1 MIAPW
6 LQSPEALA
14 GVGTLLRG
22 SPLPVLQLPGAIDGE
37 ARARLR
43 EQIAAAGLVRYWIAD
58 RGHYSFN
65 DTFVDE
71 ELVGELTVAA
81 THLAGTPLALL
92 GARWIRFVAGDYAL
106 AKDDRPGAAAPL
118 WWELSLDL
126 SAADS
131 EATATTYVDA
141 QGRLAVVPARAGSVT
156 LVGRHPGTVRFD
168 RYISLRAVG
177 TEIHRLRL
185 ALRRP

>member
-6 LQSPEALA
+6 LKSPEALA
-14 GVGTLLRG
+14 GVGSLIRG
-22 SPLPVLQLPGAIDGE
+22 APLPILQLPGAVDSA

-43 EQIAAAGLVRYWIAD
+43 EQIAAVGLRRFWVAD

-65 DTFVDE
+65 DTFVDQ
-71 ELVGELTVAA
+71 ELVGELTLAA
-81 THLAGTPLALL
+81 TLLAGTPLELV
-92 GARWIRFVAGDYAL
+92 GARWIRLVAGDYVL
-106 AKDDRPGAAAPL
+106 AKDDRPAAAAPF
-118 WWELSLDL
+118 WWELAVDL

-141 QGRLAVVPARAGSVT
+141 QGRLAAVPAQAGSLT

-168 RYISLRAVG
+168 RYVSLRAVG
-177 TEIHRLRL
+177 TEVHRLRL
-185 ALRRP
+185 GLRRP